1 MANPN
6 PPIMGK
12 FKVAIIQGLSRASL
26 SDVPSVEIT
35 RELLDLYLDED
46 VLSFESNDA
55 NKIFEWIM
63 HNAKKKK
70 IYKYALSIN
79 SALTNDLI
87 NIIAE
92 RKINSRKARCLL
104 KKCIFVNGYSNADSV
119 RELNILKNTKIYFY
133 LSRLT
138 TVLTNI
144 QGLPSNKNMLVVSD
158 SVTPY
163 FTQVYDVI
171 ISPKC
176 RVSELTSGIIN
187 EFVDKGGYKIVTSL
201 ATESEY
207 EKVVSE
213 VNKSNFQG
221 EMCAIE
227 LDYPDKYVFEKENDV
242 ITTTISSGVSICGD
256 IDNSPGLNEYLK
268 YSNAT
273 LTVMYNCKSWRK
285 LIKSNVLS
293 VGKSESAIAITVKPG
308 LDSASGLKFLTF
320 ASKGVGTAI
329 QTVLKKKPIIEVD
342 EEDIIG
348 PLKK

>member
-1 MANPN
+1 MGKFK
-6 PPIMGK
+6 GK

-35 RELLDLYLDED
+35 RELIDLYLDKY
-46 VLSFESNDA
+46 VPSFESNDA
-55 NKIFEWIM
+55 NEIVKWIM
-63 HNAKKKK
+63 HNVITKN
-70 IYKYALSIN
+70 IYNYALSIN
-79 SALTNDLI
+79 SALTKDVI

-92 RKINSRKARCLL
+92 LKINSRKAKRLL
-104 KKCIFVNGYSNADSV
+104 KKCTFVNGYSNADSV
-119 RELNILKNTKIYFY
+119 RELNLSKNTKIYFY
-133 LSRLT
+133 LSRLS

-144 QGLPSNKNMLVVSD
+144 EGLPSNKNMLIVSD

-163 FTQVYDVI
+163 FAQVYDVD
-171 ISPKC
+171 ISPKY
-176 RVSELTSGIIN
+176 RVKDLTWEMIN
-187 EFVDKGGYKIVTSL
+187 EFVDAGGYKIVTSL

-227 LDYPDKYVFEKENDV
+227 MDFPELYVFENENI

-256 IDNSPGLNEYLK
+256 IDKSPGLNKYFK

-273 LTVMYNCKSWRK
+273 LRVMYNCKSWSK

-293 VGKSESAIAITVKPG
+293 IGKSELVPEK
-308 LDSASGLKFLTF
+308 LDNANGNKLTF
-320 ASKGVGTAI
+320 STGGGGYGTG
-329 QTVLKKKPIIEVD
+329 TGRVP
-342 EEDIIG
+342 
-348 PLKK
+348 

>member
-1 MANPN
+1 MGKFK
-6 PPIMGK
+6 GK

-35 RELLDLYLDED
+35 RELIDLYLDKY
-46 VLSFESNDA
+46 VPSFESNDA
-55 NKIFEWIM
+55 NEIVKWIM
-63 HNAKKKK
+63 HNVITKN
-70 IYKYALSIN
+70 IYNYALSIN
-79 SALTNDLI
+79 SALTKDVI

-92 RKINSRKARCLL
+92 LKINSRKAKRLL
-104 KKCIFVNGYSNADSV
+104 KKCTFVNGYSNADSV
-119 RELNILKNTKIYFY
+119 RELNLSKKTELYFY
-133 LSRLT
+133 LSRLS

-144 QGLPSNKNMLVVSD
+144 QGLPPNKNMLIVSD

-163 FTQVYDVI
+163 FAQVYDVD
-171 ISPKC
+171 ISPKY
-176 RVSELTSGIIN
+176 RVKDLTWEMIN
-187 EFVDKGGYKIVTSL
+187 EFVDAGGYKIVTSL

-227 LDYPDKYVFEKENDV
+227 LDYPDKYVFINENI

-256 IDNSPGLNEYLK
+256 IDKSPRLNPYLK

-273 LTVMYNCKSWRK
+273 LTVMYNFKSWPK

-293 VGKSESAIAITVKPG
+293 VGISKIVPVDNANGSKLVFSAGGGGYGTGTVKV
-308 LDSASGLKFLTF
+308 
-320 ASKGVGTAI
+320 SK
-329 QTVLKKKPIIEVD
+329 
-342 EEDIIG
+342 
-348 PLKK
+348 

>member
-1 MANPN
+1 M
-6 PPIMGK
+6 
-12 FKVAIIQGLSRASL
+12 
-26 SDVPSVEIT
+26 
-35 RELLDLYLDED
+35 
-46 VLSFESNDA
+46 
-55 NKIFEWIM
+55 
-63 HNAKKKK
+63 
-70 IYKYALSIN
+70 
-79 SALTNDLI
+79 LI
-87 NIIAE
+87 
-92 RKINSRKARCLL
+92 
-104 KKCIFVNGYSNADSV
+104 
-119 RELNILKNTKIYFY
+119 
-133 LSRLT
+133 
-138 TVLTNI
+138 
-144 QGLPSNKNMLVVSD
+144 VSD

-171 ISPKC
+171 ISPKYK
-176 RVSELTSGIIN
+176 VSELTSGIIN

-227 LDYPDKYVFEKENDV
+227 LDFPDKYVFESEYIV
-242 ITTTISSGVSICGD
+242 TTTISSGVSICGD
-256 IDNSPGLNEYLK
+256 IDKSPGLNEYLK

-308 LDSASGLKFLTF
+308 LDSASGLKVLTF

-329 QTVLKKKPIIEVD
+329 QTVLKKKPIIDVD

-348 PLKK
+348 PPKK